1 MSLVH
6 ETYKSDKIDKSDDD
20 GRDTEEADIGQYRRG
35 RAGGV
40 GAGRKTDVG

>member
-6 ETYKSDKIDKSDDD
+6 ETYKSDKSDKSDDD
-20 GRDTEEADIGQYRRG
+20 GRDTEEANIGQYRRG
-35 RAGGV
+35 AGGV